1 MATLHYLIREV
12 LYKNVE
18 LSGHPYYQRVVNLN
32 EVILDDQHKQV
43 YYKHINSIIG
53 PLVTVHTH
61 NPSLFTNNIING
73 RTIRMYG
80 IDAAGNIDPNI
91 LLYVSLK

>member
-1 MATLHYLIREV
+1 MTTLHYLIKEI

-32 EVILDDQHKQV
+32 EVILDDEHKQV

-53 PLVTVHTH
+53 PLVMVHTH
-61 NPSLFTNNIING
+61 NPSLFRDNTINCT
-73 RTIRMYG
+73 TIRMHG
-80 IDAAGNIDPNI
+80 VDADGNTDCNI